1 MYRMIVIPLISFV
14 ICFSLFSCYEHD
26 EKKIKRLVEEWTYK
40 EIDFPSV
47 PIFTKFARDT
57 IMGYYERDCDYK
69 ILTYV
74 DSIGCMRCHLSFSA
88 WKPFIELLK
97 DTCPSCNVLFF
108 IHPMSRKNIEY
119 LLTKATNSA
128 GSSWCASPI
137 SCPSI
142 RRSTTCWA
150 TSSRTRYTWRSSS
163 TNTVRRWGWC
173 RWKISSR
180 RSWARFRTKAMPTR
194 VSSRVSTRRVTSST
208 ARATW
213 AISNGCWGSTRR
225 PLPT

>member
-1 MYRMIVIPLISFV
+1 MIVIPLISFV

-88 WKPFIELLK
+88 WKPFIELLIQSPNQK
-97 DTCPSCNVLFF
+97 IPDRKTKCVIKTHINIKQNVIFGAKLK
-108 IHPMSRKNIEY
+108 P
-119 LLTKATNSA
+119 
-128 GSSWCASPI
+128 
-137 SCPSI
+137 
-142 RRSTTCWA
+142 
-150 TSSRTRYTWRSSS
+150 
-163 TNTVRRWGWC
+163 V
-173 RWKISSR
+173 
-180 RSWARFRTKAMPTR
+180 
-194 VSSRVSTRRVTSST
+194 
-208 ARATW
+208 
-213 AISNGCWGSTRR
+213 
-225 PLPT
+225 